1 MPRSRYIVVDRSG
14 SIAIAR
20 RRRRRCIIRLRRRGV
35 HVSLF
40 RWCRSPFARRRRGG
54 NRRWRRGTRRCHVSR
69 GFRATAR
76 RDGHLATTRRRLT
89 IDVST
94 FSEMTIGVDA
104 RERRCYAAVARSER
118 NERRTVRRFATT
130 TRILNENAPDLNK
143 ILSHFHNNGGKRRH
157 FIRYN
162 HINDR
167 FK

>member
-54 NRRWRRGTRRCHVSR
+54 NRRWQRGTRRCHVSR

-76 RDGHLATTRRRLT
+76 RDGHRATTRRRLT

-104 RERRCYAAVARSER
+104 RARRCYAAVARSER

-130 TRILNENAPDLNK
+130 TRILNENAPAKQPIGDEK
-143 ILSHFHNNGGKRRH
+143 MRRHAKRRRTS
-157 FIRYN
+157 F
-162 HINDR
+162 
-167 FK
+167 